1 MEKSF
6 PAAEARLKDVLA
18 FAEEQLE
25 GLDVSPRISMQVAVT
40 LEELF
45 INVAHYA
52 YPGGVGEA
60 TLAIDRDGD
69 TLRFALTDEGL
80 PFDPTARDDPDISVP
95 AEQRSIGG
103 LGIFMVKKMMDS
115 FSYAREGNRNVVRF
129 SKKIM

>member
-1 MEKSF
+1 MEKTF
-6 PAAEARLKDVLA
+6 PATDARLKDVLA

-25 GLDVSPRISMQVAVT
+25 GFDASPKTSMQVAVT

-69 TLRFALTDEGL
+69 TLRFVLTDAGL
-80 PFDPTARDDPDISVP
+80 PFDPTLRDDPDISAP
-95 AEQRSIGG
+95 AEDRAIGG

-115 FSYAREGNRNVVRF
+115 FSYAREDNRNVVRF